1 MGIED
6 DIRAIFR
13 SEIRAALEERCPR
26 ADVSTLRSL
35 VSYEL
40 RLQLDLVSMEPGVR
54 VRELPA
60 IMSPGQLAKELD
72 VSVRT
77 LERWRAAGTG
87 PEFRHR
93 EGSTFYRYYGTDVVA
108 WLENMKP
115 AN

>member
-1 MGIED
+1 MSAVIALSNRFED
-6 DIRAIFR
+6 
-13 SEIRAALEERCPR
+13 AAEDPR
-26 ADVSTLRSL
+26 IV
-35 VSYEL
+35 
-40 RLQLDLVSMEPGVR
+40 

-115 AN
+115 AVAAAGQNINN